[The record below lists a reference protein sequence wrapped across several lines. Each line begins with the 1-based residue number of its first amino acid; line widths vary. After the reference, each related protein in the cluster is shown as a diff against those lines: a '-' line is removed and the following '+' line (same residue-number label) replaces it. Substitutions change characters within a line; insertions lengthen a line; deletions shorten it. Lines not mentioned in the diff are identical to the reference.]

1 MDSFRTM
8 DEMEMS
14 INLQAIRLAWVYGL
28 LFLLVWIGYE
38 WMNKGLFNGIAFIL
52 MTSQLVIYWI
62 VQLFLKWKLGKD
74 EK

>member
-28 LFLLVWIGYE
+28 LFLLIWIGYDRITQ
-38 WMNKGLFNGIAFIL
+38 GLFNGIAFIL
-52 MTSQLVIYWI
+52 MTSQLIIYWI

>member
-1 MDSFRTM
+1 LDSFRTM

>member
-1 MDSFRTM
+1 MRKM

>member
-1 MDSFRTM
+1 LDSFRTM

-52 MTSQLVIYWI
+52 MTSQLVIFWI
-62 VQLFLKWKLGKD
+62 VQLFLKWKLGKN

>member
-1 MDSFRTM
+1 MKGFRKM

-14 INLQAIRLAWVYGL
+14 ITVRAIRIAWIYAS
-28 LFLLVWIGYE
+28 LFLIVWIGHD
-38 WMNKGLFNGIAFIL
+38 WLKMRLFQWVPFCL
-52 MTSQLVIYWI
+52 LTSQLLIYWV

>member
-52 MTSQLVIYWI
+52 MTSQLVIFWI
-62 VQLFLKWKLGKD
+62 VQLFLKWKLGKN

>member
-1 MDSFRTM
+1 MKGFRKM

-14 INLQAIRLAWVYGL
+14 IAIRATRIAWIYAN
-28 LFLLVWIGYE
+28 LFLIVWI
-38 WMNKGLFNGIAFIL
+38 WHDWIKMGLFQWVPFSL
-52 MTSQLVIYWI
+52 MVSQSLVYWI

>member
-1 MDSFRTM
+1 MKVFRKM

-14 INLQAIRLAWVYGL
+14 IAIRAVRVAWIYAIIF
-28 LFLLVWIGYE
+28 LFVWIWYDWIKAGIFQWLPLSLMVSQLLVFW
-38 WMNKGLFNGIAFIL
+38 
-52 MTSQLVIYWI
+52 V

>member
-1 MDSFRTM
+1 MKSLRKM

-14 INLQAIRLAWVYGL
+14 INLQAIRFAWVFSNLY
-28 LFLLVWIGYE
+28 LLVWIGSE
-38 WMNKGLFNGIAFIL
+38 WLKTRSFNGFAFIL
-52 MTSQLVIYWI
+52 MASQTIIYWA